1 MITIR
6 RKFAIL
12 LMGVFI
18 ISIISFN
25 FILDNFFDKSFKEYI
40 SKDMNEIYE
49 ISAKNLDD
57 YIVINGMNKK
67 EMAIGDLSDK
77 SMKFIVDRVSSQG
90 VLYDLEGKIIAT
102 GVTGEKEIDFNILK
116 ELPQSFDLVKENKT
130 MLDIESKQGNILG
143 KLSYSIYGKENK
155 AIGVLVLIKD
165 YSSEF
170 LRNKSTKNLINI
182 IVGILFTIIFVAI
195 YYLASTMV
203 KPIIILKDK
212 VSEVCKGK
220 YPEKIDINS
229 RDEIG
234 VLINTFNLM
243 SEKLKVKDMQE
254 KNIFRNITHELK
266 TPLTNISGYAQI
278 LREDDFN
285 DEDFRKKSLDRI
297 IFESKR
303 MHELVVSLL
312 NVSKQSSDLEEYS
325 FEDVNIKNIVEQIIE
340 MQLPKF
346 TKKDLKVDVTSIEVM
361 VKGNKQYLGILF
373 SNLIDN
379 GIKYSKVGTNVKINI
394 YEEDNYSIFTI
405 LTEGKE
411 IPIDMKEK
419 IFEPFIKI
427 ENKGFSLKDSHGLG
441 LYICKNIVDGHS
453 GIIDVNLEGNKTK
466 FIVKIPKH

>member
-1 MITIR
+1 
-6 RKFAIL
+6 
-12 LMGVFI
+12 
-18 ISIISFN
+18 
-25 FILDNFFDKSFKEYI
+25 
-40 SKDMNEIYE
+40 
-49 ISAKNLDD
+49 
-57 YIVINGMNKK
+57 
-67 EMAIGDLSDK
+67 
-77 SMKFIVDRVSSQG
+77 
-90 VLYDLEGKIIAT
+90 
-102 GVTGEKEIDFNILK
+102 
-116 ELPQSFDLVKENKT
+116 KENKT
-130 MLDIESKQGNILG
+130 MLDIESKSGNVLG
-143 KLSYSIYGKENK
+143 KLSYSLYGKDDK

-170 LRNKSTKNLINI
+170 SRNKSTKNLINI
-182 IVGILFTIIFVAI
+182 IVGVLFTIIFIAI

-212 VSEVCKGK
+212 VSEVYKGK
-220 YPEKIDINS
+220 YPEKIEINS

-234 VLINTFNLM
+234 VLINSFNLM

-285 DEDFRKKSLDRI
+285 DEEFRKKSLDRI

-303 MHELVVSLL
+303 MHELVISLL

-325 FEDVNIKNIVEQIIE
+325 FEEVNIKDIVEQIIE
-340 MQLPKF
+340 MQLPKVEN
-346 TKKDLKVDVTSIEVM
+346 KKLEFKVDTSEVI

-379 GIKYSKVGTNVKINI
+379 GIKYSNIGTEIRINI
-394 YEEDNYSIFTI
+394 GEDKKYSIFSI

-427 ENKGFSLKDSHGLG
+427 EDKGFSSKDSHGLG
-441 LYICKNIVDGHS
+441 LYICKSIIDGHN
-453 GIIDVNLEGNKTK
+453 GFIDINLQGNETK
-466 FIVKIPKH
+466 FIVKIPKD